1 MSRMEKR
8 NRPNILWIMT
18 DQQSAG
24 MMGCMGNPYVR
35 TPHMDYLAREGVLFE
50 RTYCTN
56 PVCLPSRFS
65 LFTGLYPSAV
75 GIRSNAYKRE
85 SDGLPEKV
93 IENGLGRLL
102 KKAGYDA
109 VYAGKEHLPF
119 TDAAGLGF
127 TYLSGDEGEE
137 MARTCASY
145 IESYSFEK
153 PLFMASSFIN
163 PHDICLM
170 AIRDYMEHMDPE
182 EAEGMKRCFPDAIRL
197 IEELERIPEDMAE
210 DIFYETVCPP
220 LPDNYLPSEDE
231 PEAIRLL
238 QEERIFKKL
247 ARQEYTDNRW
257 RLHRYLYARLTELVD
272 RQIGIILKALKK
284 SGHYDD
290 TVIIFTSDHGDMD
303 AAHKMEHK
311 ECLYEEA
318 CHVPLIIKGSNRF
331 PGDGS
336 RNKELVCNGTD
347 LFVTVLDYAQIP
359 VPAYLSGY
367 SLREE
372 VQGGHSIPKRNYVVI
387 ECENGIGAVGKTG
400 KYVRY
405 DKGRER
411 EQFYYFPENQ
421 GEAYNQIGESRFR
434 EEIDRMKAAV
444 DLHFSYIDLNLHL

>member
-1 MSRMEKR
+1 MGGR
-8 NRPNILWIMT
+8 NKPNIVWIMT
-18 DQQSAG
+18 DQQNAG

-35 TPHMDYLAREGVLFE
+35 TPNMDYLAREGMLFE
-50 RTYCTN
+50 KAYCTN

-65 LFTGLYPSAV
+65 LFTGLYPTTV
-75 GIRSNAYKRE
+75 GIRSNAYRKE

-102 KKAGYDA
+102 KRAGYEA

-127 TYLSGDEGEE
+127 TYLSRDEGEE

-145 IESYSFEK
+145 IENYSFEK
-153 PLFMASSFIN
+153 PMFMALSFIN

-170 AIRDYMEHMDPE
+170 AIRDYMDKMDPE
-182 EAEGMKRCFPDAIRL
+182 EAEGMKHCFPVALRL
-197 IEELERIPEDMAE
+197 IEELEKIPEDMAE
-210 DIFYETVCPP
+210 DIFYETICPP

-257 RLHRYLYARLTELVD
+257 RLHRHIYAKLTELVD
-272 RQIGIILKALKK
+272 RQVGIVLKALKK

-318 CHVPLIIKGSNRF
+318 CHVPLIIKGSNRS

-336 RNKELVCNGTD
+336 RNEELVCNGTD
-347 LFVTVLDYAQIP
+347 LYVTVLDYAQIP
-359 VPAYLSGY
+359 VPPYLSGF

-372 VQGGHSIPKRNYVVI
+372 AENSCCIQKRDYVVI
-387 ECENGIGAVGKTG
+387 ECENGVGVVGKNG
-400 KYVRY
+400 KYVCY
-405 DKGRER
+405 DKGVNR
-411 EQFYYFPENQ
+411 EQFYCTQENP
-421 GEAYNQIGESRFR
+421 GETYNQIEDGRFK
-434 EEIDRMKAAV
+434 EEIDKMKETV
-444 DLHFSYIDLNLHL
+444 SRHMQSLNL